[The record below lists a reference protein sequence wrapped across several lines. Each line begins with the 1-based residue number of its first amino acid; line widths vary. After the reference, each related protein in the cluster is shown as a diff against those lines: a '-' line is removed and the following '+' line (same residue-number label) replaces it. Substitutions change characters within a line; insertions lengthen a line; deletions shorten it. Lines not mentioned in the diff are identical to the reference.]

1 MGTGPTPTMRAAR
14 AAATLGLAAWAA
26 AALTGCAGDP
36 VSAAVV
42 PPGASAFR
50 QSAVSGPYA
59 DEAWWRTLGDARL
72 AALVERA
79 ASANHDVR
87 IAVERV
93 RQARAGQ
100 AATESRLWPTVSA
113 TASASNASSGL
124 PDAVKRAGQA

>member
-1 MGTGPTPTMRAAR
+1 MCTEPTPTMRVAR
-14 AAATLGLAAWAA
+14 AVATLCLAGGGATAS
-26 AALTGCAGDP
+26 TGCAGDR
-36 VSAAVV
+36 VSATVV
-42 PPGASAFR
+42 PPSEAVFR
-50 QSAVSGPYA
+50 QSASSGPYA

-100 AATESRLWPTVSA
+100 AASESRLWPTVNA
-113 TASASNASSGL
+113 TA
-124 PDAVKRAGQA
+124 